1 MPHTYPAEGNSKC
14 HQTLSSPQVLAQ
26 VMNKGAGH
34 AYKVLLTK
42 DIKASDLEVQVSF
55 LAISGRGDMGGGVI
69 WRATD
74 DRNYYLTRANPLEQ
88 NIRLY
93 HVVKSVRKIIANVDQ
108 TIDVRRWHRLRVK
121 TEGCRNEAPRSLLR
135 GASFTTCIVVDLD
148 FEAGNHGL
156 PGRVAWVEEKFVRG
170 AWLER
175 IAQIERRA
183 REAQEDTAVVI
194 RYIKNSKL
202 RAQREITE

>member
-1 MPHTYPAEGNSKC
+1 
-14 HQTLSSPQVLAQ
+14 
-26 VMNKGAGH
+26 MNKGAGH

-121 TEGCRNEAPRSLLR
+121 TEGCRIQVFYDDRPVFDRCDRTFLQAGRIGLWTKSD
-135 GASFTTCIVVDLD
+135 AVTYFDDLS
-148 FEAGNHGL
+148 
-156 PGRVAWVEEKFVRG
+156 VS
-170 AWLER
+170 
-175 IAQIERRA
+175 IA
-183 REAQEDTAVVI
+183 
-194 RYIKNSKL
+194 K
-202 RAQREITE
+202 